1 MSYFN
6 TTRSKGKDLKKAKD
20 KSLSQEEL
28 IKRFMKLNKHKA
40 YTPFEIQDEFVK
52 DYGLSVW
59 PITSVR
65 RAMSNLT
72 SSNIL
77 IKTDTQVKGDYGKLN
92 YKWQYNKEI
101 K

>member
-1 MSYFN
+1 MIVIGGTQRSGTSLL
-6 TTRSKGKDLKKAKD
+6 TT
-20 KSLSQEEL
+20 
-28 IKRFMKLNKHKA
+28 
-40 YTPFEIQDEFVK
+40 FVK
-52 DYGLSVW
+52 DYGLTVW
-59 PITSVR
+59 PITSIR

-72 SSNIL
+72 SSNVL